1 MFNSNFSTMFEVIL
15 GELVGLVLEGNLLVL
30 VVSQFD
36 DDFFHVFD
44 PVVMFEV
51 VAKHLEDDFAERKKI
66 FIGFEVLIL
75 LRKPII

>member
-1 MFNSNFSTMFEVIL
+1 MFEVIL
-15 GELVGLVLEGNLLVL
+15 GELVCLVLEGNLLVL

-51 VAKHLEDDFAERKKI
+51 VAEHLEDDFAERKKI

>member
-51 VAKHLEDDFAERKKI
+51 VAEHLEDDFAERKKI

>member
-1 MFNSNFSTMFEVIL
+1 MFEVIL

-51 VAKHLEDDFAERKKI
+51 VAEHLEDDFAERKKI

>member
-1 MFNSNFSTMFEVIL
+1 MFEVIL

>member
-1 MFNSNFSTMFEVIL
+1 MFEVIL
-15 GELVGLVLEGNLLVL
+15 GELVCLVLEGNLLVL